1 MTLARAER
9 AVEPGTWTLIGR
21 APDICVVV
29 VVCPR
34 CKEAGILGKGL
45 YEVNANGYVRQLVVC
60 PCKEKCGFRESIR
73 LADWQDPDPRTI

>member
-1 MTLARAER
+1 M
-9 AVEPGTWTLIGR
+9 
-21 APDICVVV
+21 
-29 VVCPR
+29 
-34 CKEAGILGKGL
+34 GKGL